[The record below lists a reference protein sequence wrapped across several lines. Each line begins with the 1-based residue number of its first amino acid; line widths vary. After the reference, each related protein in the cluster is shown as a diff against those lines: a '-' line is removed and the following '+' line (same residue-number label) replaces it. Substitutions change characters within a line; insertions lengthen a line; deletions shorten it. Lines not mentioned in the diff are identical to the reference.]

1 MLGLGAGV
9 STSSPTEAKYSL
21 SLDGTNDYL
30 DTGATFNSVFQGNW
44 SVSLWVNF
52 TDKDPSSNEYVWG
65 SEIGTEDVIRFGQ
78 LSNQTYNFYFKS
90 NNDAADSNS
99 WATGYNDGDDGET
112 GWQHFVI
119 TAKNRTGS
127 NATQIICYQNGV
139 LKTNVI
145 AGLTGTNHAAFTS
158 TNLFL
163 GARNDD
169 GTAELFSA
177 SKISSFAIWNAVLD
191 ADAVAA
197 IYNNGIPTNLTFD
210 SGNYDNSS
218 ALQGYWRMGNGFFD
232 DKANGI
238 IHDQD
243 NPGFGSNL
251 VVNADF
257 STNEAADQTYLNGGL
272 QFDNWVEQQ
281 SSGLRKFELTSD
293 GQGIKCTIETA
304 NDTNWNQRIYQDVS
318 SVLTVG
324 DAYEFSVDILC
335 SLARNFEACIET
347 SGGAGDQF
355 APDDVALSANT
366 RTVIKKVFRCTATS
380 DSGNPMTFHL
390 YPTGDVLPAGEF
402 YEVRNPSLKKL
413 NGNPGITS
421 GGPTFSSD
429 TP

>member
-1 MLGLGAGV
+1 MLSLGSNISATQV
-9 STSSPTEAKYSL
+9 VESKYSANFDGTDEYIDTGHHFSDVFNDSFTISFWVKPDDGQPAGTL
-21 SLDGTNDYL
+21 YFFGTNDNDDDIL
-30 DTGATFNSVFQGNW
+30 RAEHKTDGKFFLVLEGNTDTGSFRTDSPVFSDGAATSWTHILVSVTKPGSGNSSAVIYINGSSVAHSTSNIAHDDHALFSSAQNLVIGAQNNQG
-44 SVSLWVNF
+44 
-52 TDKDPSSNEYVWG
+52 T
-65 SEIGTEDVIRFGQ
+65 
-78 LSNQTYNFYFKS
+78 
-90 NNDAADSNS
+90 
-99 WATGYNDGDDGET
+99 
-112 GWQHFVI
+112 
-119 TAKNRTGS
+119 
-127 NATQIICYQNGV
+127 
-139 LKTNVI
+139 I
-145 AGLTGTNHAAFTS
+145 AGFYAGGMDEWAL
-158 TNLFL
+158 
-163 GARNDD
+163 
-169 GTAELFSA
+169 
-177 SKISSFAIWNAVLD
+177 WNVALD
-191 ADAVAA
+191 ADAAAA
-197 IYNNGIPTNLTFD
+197 IYNSGSPLNLKFNQ
-210 SGNYDNSS
+210 GNYDNSS
-218 ALQGYWRMGNGFFD
+218 ALQAYYRMGNGFFD

-304 NDTNWNQRIYQDVS
+304 NDNNWNQRIYQDVS

-324 DAYEFSVDILC
+324 DVYEFSVDILC

-347 SGGAGDQF
+347 IAGAGDQF

-390 YPTGDVLPAGEF
+390 YPIGDVLPAGEF

-413 NGNPGITS
+413 NGNPGLTS
-421 GGPTFSSD
+421 GGVTFSSD

>member
-1 MLGLGAGV
+1 MLGLGAGA

-21 SLDGTNDYL
+21 SLDGTNDYMEL
-30 DTGATFNSVFQGNW
+30 RSQSATSSLTYSV
-44 SVSLWVNF
+44 WVNV
-52 TDKDPSSNEYVWG
+52 T
-65 SEIGTEDVIRFGQ
+65 I
-78 LSNQTYNFYFKS
+78 
-90 NNDAADSNS
+90 
-99 WATGYNDGDDGET
+99 
-112 GWQHFVI
+112 
-119 TAKNRTGS
+119 
-127 NATQIICYQNGV
+127 YQNGIQ
-139 LKTNVI
+139 K
-145 AGLTGTNHAAFTS
+145 GTGTVAAVS
-158 TNLFL
+158 TTQGNSYI
-163 GARNDD
+163 GR
-169 GTAELFSA
+169 FSTQYFNGQ
-177 SKISSFAIWNAVLD
+177 ISQVGIWNAVLD
-191 ADAVAA
+191 ADAVTA
-197 IYNNGIPTNLTFD
+197 IYNNGSPTNLTFD

-281 SSGLRKFELTSD
+281 STGLRKFELTSD

-304 NDTNWNQRIYQDVS
+304 NDYTWNQRIYQDVS
-318 SVLTVG
+318 SILTVG
-324 DAYEFSVDILC
+324 DVYEFSVDVLC
-335 SLARNFEACIET
+335 SLARSFEACIET
-347 SGGAGDQF
+347 NGGAGDQF

-380 DSGNPMTFHL
+380 YSGSPMTFHL
-390 YPTGDVLPAGEF
+390 YPIGDVLPAGEF

>member
-1 MLGLGAGV
+1 MLSLGNNIS
-9 STSSPTEAKYSL
+9 STQAVEAKYSANF
-21 SLDGTNDYL
+21 DGTNDYI

-44 SVSLWVNF
+44 SVSVWVNF

-177 SKISSFAIWNAVLD
+177 SKISSFAIWNAILD

-218 ALQGYWRMGNGFFD
+218 ALQAYYRMGNGLFD

-238 IHDQD
+238 VHDQD
-243 NPGFGSNL
+243 NPGFGINLWDGANGDVTNWSPFGNNTVEEDDGTLKFTYVDNSAGPYIYLRDAYHLSDDL
-251 VVNADF
+251 VVGA
-257 STNEAADQTYLNGGL
+257 TYELSITTKVNTGSVAWRL
-272 QFDNWVEQQ
+272 QHNSYPTYSFP
-281 SSGLRKFELTSD
+281 SLTSTD
-293 GQGIKCTIETA
+293 FVTQSETFIA
-304 NDTNWNQRIYQDVS
+304 TTAASHYLFVAAFGTGEIVWVKDI
-318 SVLTVG
+318 TV
-324 DAYEFSVDILC
+324 
-335 SLARNFEACIET
+335 R
-347 SGGAGDQF
+347 
-355 APDDVALSANT
+355 
-366 RTVIKKVFRCTATS
+366 
-380 DSGNPMTFHL
+380 
-390 YPTGDVLPAGEF
+390 
-402 YEVRNPSLKKL
+402 KL
-413 NGNPGITS
+413 NGNPGLTS